1 MSNSRKPHSKEQSF
15 SPSWAFKS
23 LRDRTLQTYTAGGR
37 TIRVITEP
45 MLARPGRFPALEDA
59 DSNAVVG
66 GPAQPIRIQAT
77 FPITTARIGV
87 NGRWFVSRAE
97 AHSQGVRVY
106 FPEIDEATTIR
117 LVLPEAPEF
126 GEIVVAVRPVRKWQV
141 HLVHH
146 SHLDIGYT
154 DPQPRVLREQVS
166 FLDTALEHVEDSASG
181 PRDRQFKW
189 VVESLHTFQLWEK
202 HRPGRTINRFID
214 QVRLGNIELTAAPY
228 NMATETASTP
238 ELYELFRY
246 TQEVRTRYGLELPVA
261 MQTDVPGVVA
271 GFVDAL
277 ADNNVKYLS
286 VAHNW
291 AGRSAP
297 HLRDAEEMPQLFW
310 LRAHNGG
317 RVLTWMTDSGHG
329 LAYQE
334 GSYIGFSQS
343 YDMVDDLF
351 PLYMSSLEVN
361 PWPFD
366 ENAFGFGLSKPSWT
380 RDPYPH
386 DIVHFRVQGRLA
398 DNAPAN
404 RRISETVADWNGK
417 WAYPQLLMS
426 TNEAFFNEAEATLGD
441 ALPEFGG
448 DWHNWWADG
457 AGSSARGMQLVR
469 QAQNKLTQIETLATL
484 LPERP
489 GAEVEKSVRDAWNGI
504 ALFDEHTWG
513 AADPWT
519 WGDEGRNSQEDQ
531 WHWKFSKVQQA
542 EQEVLLLED
551 DIAIRLA
558 EQLGH
563 PDDCDA
569 SIWAVN
575 TQAHPRGGQVTV
587 FLPESV
593 CSLETVVE
601 LSDPRS
607 SEKVPHR
614 EIPQTNPYHREA
626 GRWLVF
632 RVVDVPGLGFERIR
646 VTKADRVDIR
656 APYFAEVP
664 DYDVP
669 HSPGVVMASAIDSAV
684 LSADGRA
691 AMIENE
697 HLRVSLDIA
706 QGAISEILLKAE
718 ARNLVDSESAFGF
731 NAYVYDNYATASKIN
746 HMSGHSLVL
755 DDELSLLSSRIVN
768 QGAFDIEFG
777 SDGLGQWLSYR
788 TRCGD
793 NEVTTR
799 LELAVGSAVLQVTN
813 RIKKPATFE
822 KEAGFFAFP
831 FAIDRPAVR
840 SEVSGS
846 VIGTDIEQVPGS
858 VHYMHA
864 IRHWISLSSGTESAT
879 LVVVDAPLVQIGDI
893 ALPYLPFPPTLAKP
907 EPSTVFSWVHNNQWD
922 TNYPLQQGLD
932 MEFRYAVSGATVA
945 STDEASIQA
954 AATASPIVQPIRGV
968 LATPIAAGPGHNL
981 QRPTTM
987 TIDHEGVR
995 LIDRTW
1001 IGDRRML
1008 CRFQSVINEPV
1019 TAGVHCA
1026 GAERIVAASMLG
1038 SPYQEVSASAGSFEL
1053 SVPALGTVAVLVTLT
1068 RQ

>member
-1 MSNSRKPHSKEQSF
+1 VPNLRKPVSKEQSF

-23 LRDRTLQTYTAGGR
+23 LRDRTLQTHTAGDR
-37 TIRVITEP
+37 TLRVITEP
-45 MLARPGRFPALEDA
+45 MLARPGRFAAVEDA
-59 DSNAVVG
+59 ESGAAVG
-66 GPAQPIRIQAT
+66 GAAQPIRIQAS
-77 FPITTARIGV
+77 FPITTARIIV
-87 NGRWFVSRAE
+87 NGRCFVSRAE
-97 AHSQGVRVY
+97 PHSQGVRVY
-106 FPEIDEATTIR
+106 FPEIDAATTIR
-117 LVLPEAPEF
+117 LHLPEAPEF
-126 GEIVVAVRPVRKWQV
+126 GEIAVAARPVRKWQV

-146 SHLDIGYT
+146 SHFDIGYT

-166 FLDTALEHVEDSASG
+166 FLDTALEHVEDSAAG
-181 PRDRQFKW
+181 PADRQFKW

-202 HRPGRTINRFID
+202 HRTRRTIDRFME
-214 QVRLGNIELTAAPY
+214 QVRQGNIELTAAPY

-246 TQEVRTRYGLELPVA
+246 TQEVRERYGLEIPVA

-277 ADNNVKYLS
+277 ADINVKYLS

-361 PWPFD
+361 AWPFD
-366 ENAFGFGLSKPSWT
+366 EKAFGFGLSKPSWT
-380 RDPYPH
+380 RAPYPH

-417 WAYPQLLMS
+417 WAYPQLQMS
-426 TNEAFFNEAEATLGD
+426 TNEAFFKEAEATLGD
-441 ALPEFGG
+441 QLPEFGG

-457 AGSSARGMQLVR
+457 AGSSARGMQLAR

-484 LPERP
+484 LPAHP
-489 GAEVEKSVRDAWNGI
+489 GPEAESSIRDAWNGI

-513 AADPWT
+513 AANPWT
-519 WGDEGRNSQEDQ
+519 WGDAATNSQEDQ
-531 WHWKFSKVQQA
+531 WHWKFSRAQQA

-563 PDDCDA
+563 PDDGDA

-575 TQAHPRGGQVTV
+575 TQAHARGGEVTV

-601 LSDPRS
+601 LSDARTG
-607 SEKVPHR
+607 EKVPHR

-626 GRWLVF
+626 GRFLVF
-632 RVVDVPGLGFERIR
+632 HVEDVPGLGFERIR
-646 VTKADRVDIR
+646 VTKTDRVDIR
-656 APYFAEVP
+656 DPYFAEVP

-669 HSPGVVMASAIDSAV
+669 HSAGVVIGSAVDSTV
-684 LSADGRA
+684 LSADGRSA
-691 AMIENE
+691 TIENE
-697 HLRVSLDIA
+697 HLRVSLDVA
-706 QGAISEILLKAE
+706 KGAISEILLKAQ
-718 ARNLVDSESAFGF
+718 ARDLVNGDSAFGF
-731 NAYVYDNYATASKIN
+731 NAYVYDKYATASKIN
-746 HMSGHSLVL
+746 HMSGHSLVI
-755 DDELSLLSSRIVN
+755 DDDLALLASRSVN
-768 QGAFDIEFG
+768 QGAFDVEFG
-777 SDGLGQWLSYR
+777 SDGVGQWLSYR
-788 TRCGD
+788 TRCGE
-793 NEVTTR
+793 NEIITR
-799 LELAVGSAVLQVTN
+799 LELAVDSPVLHVSN
-813 RIKKPATFE
+813 RINKPATFD

-831 FAIDRPAVR
+831 FAIDEAAVR

-864 IRHWISLSSGTESAT
+864 IRHWVSLSSGTESAT

-922 TNYPLQQGLD
+922 TNYPLQQGLG
-932 MEFRYAVSGATVA
+932 MEFRYAVGGATV
-945 STDEASIQA
+945 SSIDEASVRA
-954 AATASPIVQPIRGV
+954 AATASAIVQPIRGV
-968 LATPIAAGPGHNL
+968 LATSLAAGPG
-981 QRPTTM
+981 QEQQPTTM

-1001 IGDRRML
+1001 LSDGRML
-1008 CRFQSVINEPV
+1008 CRFQSVVNEPLTV
-1019 TAGVHCA
+1019 GVHCA

-1038 SPYQEVSASAGSFEL
+1038 VTRDDVPVSEGSFDVT
-1053 SVPALGTVAVLVTLT
+1053 VPALGAVAVAVTLG
-1068 RQ
+1068 